1 MQFESTAPPPLEVSP
16 PAPRSRTPPR
26 DWLHDGLLVVI
37 LLIGAYLRLTG
48 INWDEYTHL
57 HPDERFLTMVESS
70 LQLPGSVAE
79 YFDTATSPL
88 NPHNTG
94 HGFFVYGTL
103 PIFLVRYLAEA
114 LGQAGYDQVHLVGRA
129 VSAVFDLVSIVFV
142 YLLGERLYRRR
153 VGLLAAAL
161 LAFSPLLIQHAHFFV
176 VDPFLN
182 TFITAG
188 LYFAVLAQAKG
199 RWLDYSLFG
208 MVLGMAVATKINAA
222 PLSLV
227 LVLAAGARYFTLE
240 RESRE
245 RELVRLVGGLALA
258 ALVSLVVFR
267 LLQPY
272 AFSGP
277 GLLGIRPNP
286 QWLDNLAVI
295 RQQASGDVDFPPA
308 LQWAN
313 RAPVLF
319 ALRNLVL
326 WGMGPAA
333 ALLAWAGWGFAAYRS
348 LRGEWRLHLILVAWT
363 GIYFLWQ
370 STSFTPSMRYMMP
383 VYPTLV
389 LLGAWFLWQLWFMAA
404 DLSARWRR
412 PARLGAGAL
421 LVIVVG
427 LSAAQAFAFLSIYT
441 QPMTRVA
448 ASRWIYANLPG
459 PANLVLTG
467 QTESGQEPIP
477 LPLDFVLTQAAP
489 FESTFTSRVNGTV
502 DEVTLTHVTDL
513 TAGTGVKLLGVEVLA
528 SPDSTQP
535 LASGRAELLE
545 QSGETR
551 LVIPLDQALPVEP
564 GPRYI
569 VRLTLQS
576 PGALML
582 RGTMD
587 VVTASPDASHV
598 ESMGFPNQ
606 AYAVPSGIPQ
616 EFSFTARQAGTAEG
630 LRLPFARR
638 LPDGTP
644 GEQLFAVAEVYDDSA
659 PDSPLVAR
667 GQLSLS
673 MAEGVETEL
682 TLPFEAPFE
691 MVKDGRYRL
700 RLLLQ
705 HSALLLRGAV
715 IASESSWDDGLPVR
729 VDSRDYGGLY
739 GSVVQELY
747 WQDDQDD
754 DLDGVPDKLQRIVD
768 SLDQADLL
776 IITSNRQYGTI
787 PRVPQRYP
795 LSAAYYRSLIDCAD
809 DESVA
814 ACYARARPGQVSG
827 SLGYELIEVFESNL
841 RLGPFE
847 VSDQLAEEAFTVY
860 DHPKVLV
867 FAKQREFSPEQVRDL
882 LAAVDLS
889 RVVHV
894 IPKEAGD
901 PPPDLMLPADRLERQ
916 RAGGTWSELFPS
928 ESLLNRFPALAAI
941 TWWLLI
947 ALVGV
952 AAFPLVRVAFPGL
965 RDGGYP
971 LARAVGLVV
980 LGWGA
985 WILGSLGIAFSR
997 PSIVLVLALL
1007 CGLSAA
1013 LGWRDRDLLLGYWR
1027 ARRREIAWVEI
1038 LALSLFLLDLLIRI
1052 GNPDLWHPSKGG
1064 EKPMDLSYLTAVLKS
1079 TTFPPYDPW
1088 FAGGYIN
1095 YYYYGFVLAAVP
1107 IKLLGI
1113 QPAIAYNLALPTFFA
1128 LLGLIAY
1135 SGGSNLVARTLAGR
1149 HCSGMRCARVAGVS
1163 AALGLVLLGNLGTA
1177 RMMYEG
1183 FQRIGAVQ
1191 IEEGGR
1197 ELPGVLQAARGAGR
1211 YLSLQSPLPYGMD
1224 SWYWDP
1230 SRAIKPGEGEAGP
1243 ITEFP
1248 FFTFLYADLHAHM
1261 LSRVLTTLILVWLL
1275 AWLIEADER
1284 QRRRP
1289 LDRVLGL
1296 WMGALIL
1303 GAIQPTNLADAPDY
1317 RALAVVGVLAAAW
1330 VRHRR
1335 FSVRMV
1341 AEAGLSAAALLL
1353 LAGLLYAPYHQWYGE
1368 GYGDIARWKG
1378 STTGL
1383 ADYFT
1388 VHGLFLFVILLWMG
1402 WETRQWM
1409 AQTPLARLAR
1419 LRPYAGLIFAAAI
1432 GLALLAS
1439 VLAALDY
1446 PVALVVVP
1454 LLAWAG
1460 LLFLR
1465 PGQPLEKRY
1474 ALVLI
1479 GAALAL
1485 TFLVE
1490 VVVAVGDISRMNTVF
1505 KFYLQV
1511 WEMFALTAAAA
1522 LAWTWSDLR
1531 QWSSPWRWVWSVGLI
1546 LLVGAALA
1554 YPVTATS
1561 AKVRDRMSEEAPRGL
1576 DGMAYMPASTYHDL
1590 GRSFSLAEDHAAIR
1604 WMQENVEGSPVI
1616 VEANVPEYRWGSR
1629 YTIYTGLPGVLG
1641 WNWHQRQQRLV
1652 SGDAVVTDRALAIN
1666 DFYLTRSIEQAVEFL
1681 EQHAVRYVV
1690 VGQLERMYFESVQP
1704 CTAIGETGGV
1714 VCDLSGWPMGM
1725 TQPEATALECSP
1737 IDAANPESPMVCPTH
1752 GLEKFPRLVELG
1764 ILQPVFQQ
1772 GGTTI
1777 YEVVQ

>member
-1 MQFESTAPPPLEVSP
+1 MQPEATAPPRDQVSP

-37 LLIGAYLRLTG
+37 LLIAAYLRLTG
-48 INWDEYTHL
+48 TNWDEYTHL

-70 LQLPGSVAE
+70 LSLPGSVAE
-79 YFDTATSPL
+79 YFDTAASPL

-103 PIFLVRYLAEA
+103 PIFLVRYLAET
-114 LGQAGYDQVHLVGRA
+114 LGQAGYDQVHLVGRT

-182 TFITAG
+182 TFVAAG

-199 RWLDYSLFG
+199 RWLDYGLFG
-208 MVLGMAVATKINAA
+208 VALGMAVATKINAA
-222 PLSLV
+222 PLSLM
-227 LVLAAGARYFTLE
+227 LVLAASARYFTVA
-240 RESRE
+240 REGRE

-258 ALVSLVVFR
+258 AVVSLAVFR

-313 RAPVLF
+313 RTPILF

-333 ALLAWAGWGFAAYRS
+333 ALLAWAGWGFAVYRS
-348 LRGEWRLHLILVAWT
+348 LRGDWRQHLILVVWT
-363 GIYFLWQ
+363 GFYFLWQ
-370 STSFTPSMRYMMP
+370 SISFTPSMRYMLP
-383 VYPTLV
+383 VYPTLA
-389 LLGAWFLWQLWFMAA
+389 LLGAWFLWQLWFMAEA
-404 DLSARWRR
+404 LTGRGRR
-412 PARLGAGAL
+412 PAKIAAGAL
-421 LVIVVG
+421 LLAVVG
-427 LSAAQAFAFLSIYT
+427 LSAAQAFAFLSIYI

-459 PANLVLTG
+459 PANLILG
-467 QTESGQEPIP
+467 GPAQAGQEPIP
-477 LPLDFVLTQAAP
+477 LPLDFVLSREAP

-502 DEVTLTHVTDL
+502 DAVTLTHVTDL
-513 TAGTGVKLLGVEVLA
+513 MSGTGVKLLGVEVLA
-528 SPDSTQP
+528 SPDSTLA

-545 QSGETR
+545 QSGETP
-551 LVIPLDQALPVEP
+551 LVIPLDQPLPVEP
-564 GPRYI
+564 GPGYV
-569 VRLTLQS
+569 VRLSLQS
-576 PGALML
+576 PGAVML

-587 VVTASPDASHV
+587 VVTESSEGSHV
-598 ESMGFPNQ
+598 ESMGYPKQVF
-606 AYAVPSGIPQ
+606 AIPSGIPQ
-616 EFSFTARQAGTAEG
+616 DFSFTARQAGTAEG
-630 LRLPFARR
+630 LLLPFARR
-638 LPDGTP
+638 LPDG
-644 GEQLFAVAEVYDDSA
+644 GAGDEVIGVAELYDDSA

-667 GQLSLS
+667 ARFSQS
-673 MAEGVETEL
+673 MAEGVETAL
-682 TLPFEAPFE
+682 TLPFDTP
-691 MVKDGRYRL
+691 VQIVDDGRYRL

-705 HSALLLRGAV
+705 DSALVLRGAV

-754 DLDGVPDKLQRIVD
+754 DFDGVPDKLRRIVD
-768 SLDQADLL
+768 SLEQADLL

-795 LSAAYYRSLIDCAD
+795 LSAAYYRNLIDCPD
-809 DESVA
+809 DQSVS
-814 ACYARARPGQVSG
+814 ACYARARPGEVTG
-827 SLGYELIEVFESNL
+827 SLGYKLIEVFESNL
-841 RLGPFE
+841 RLGPLE

-867 FAKQREFSPEQVRDL
+867 FAKQSDFSPERVRDL
-882 LAAVDLS
+882 LAGVDLS

-894 IPKEAGD
+894 IPKEAGE
-901 PPPDLMLPADRLERQ
+901 PPPDLMLPADRLQRQ
-916 RAGGTWSELFPS
+916 RAGGTWSELFPP

-947 ALVGV
+947 ALVGA

-980 LGWGA
+980 LGWGV
-985 WILGSLGIAFSR
+985 WILGSLGVAFSR
-997 PSIVLVLALL
+997 PTIVLVVALL
-1007 CGLSAA
+1007 CALSAA
-1013 LGWRDRDLLLGYWR
+1013 LAWRDRELLLGYWR
-1027 ARRREIAWVEI
+1027 ARRKEIAWVEV
-1038 LALSLFLLDLLIRI
+1038 LAVSLFLLDLLIRI

-1107 IKLLGI
+1107 IRLLGI
-1113 QPAIAYNLALPTFFA
+1113 EPAIAYNLVLPTFFA

-1135 SGGSNLVARTLAGR
+1135 SGGSNFVARTLAGR
-1149 HCSGMRCARVAGVS
+1149 HCSGVRCARLAGVS

-1177 RMMYEG
+1177 RMIYEG
-1183 FQRIGAVQ
+1183 FQRIGAAP

-1197 ELPGVLQAARGAGR
+1197 ELPALLDAARGAGR
-1211 YLSLQSPLPYGMD
+1211 YLSLESPLPYGMD
-1224 SWYWDP
+1224 SWYWNP
-1230 SRAIKPGEGEAGP
+1230 SRAIDPGEGEAGP

-1261 LSRVLTTLILVWLL
+1261 FSRVLTTLILVWLL

-1284 QRRRP
+1284 RRRRP
-1289 LDRVLGL
+1289 LDVVLGL

-1317 RALAVVGVLAAAW
+1317 RALAVAGVVAAAW

-1335 FSVRMV
+1335 FSARML
-1341 AEAGLSAAALLL
+1341 ADAALAAIGLL
-1353 LAGLLYAPYHQWYGE
+1353 VLASVLYAPYHQWYGE
-1368 GYGDIARWKG
+1368 GYGEIARWKG

-1383 ADYFT
+1383 TDYFT
-1388 VHGLFLFVILLWMG
+1388 VHGLFLFVIVLWMG

-1409 AQTPLARLAR
+1409 AQTPLVRLSR
-1419 LRPYAGLIFAAAI
+1419 LRPYAGLILAAAV
-1432 GLALLAS
+1432 GLAVLTA
-1439 VLAALDY
+1439 VLAALNY

-1465 PGQPLEKRY
+1465 PGQPIEKRY

-1546 LLVGAALA
+1546 LLLGAALA

-1561 AKVRDRMSEEAPRGL
+1561 AKLRDRMSDEAPRGL
-1576 DGMAYMPASTYHDL
+1576 DGMAFMPAATYNDL

-1604 WMQENVEGSPVI
+1604 WMQENVDGSPVI

-1652 SGDAVVTDRALAIN
+1652 SGDAVVTERALAIN
-1666 DFYLTRSIEQAVEFL
+1666 DFYLTRSIEEAIAFL
-1681 EQHAVRYVV
+1681 EQYDVRYVV
-1690 VGQLERMYFESVQP
+1690 VGQLERIYFESVQP
-1704 CTAIGETGGV
+1704 CTAIPETGGV

-1725 TQPEATALECSP
+1725 TQPEASASECTP
-1737 IDAANPESPMVCPTH
+1737 IDAANPESPLVCPTR
-1752 GLEKFPRLVELG
+1752 GLEKFPKMVERG
-1764 ILQPVFQQ
+1764 ILEPVFQL

-1777 YEVVQ
+1777 YRVLP